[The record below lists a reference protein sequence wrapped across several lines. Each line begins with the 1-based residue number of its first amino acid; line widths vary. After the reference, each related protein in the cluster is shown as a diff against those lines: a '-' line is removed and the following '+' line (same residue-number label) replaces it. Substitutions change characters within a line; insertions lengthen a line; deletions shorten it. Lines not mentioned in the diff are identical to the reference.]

1 MQSTGQM
8 DTQASQ
14 PVHISSS
21 SSASC
26 LGNFLAIAG
35 ILGWYR
41 ICLQLLPP
49 SGVAGQQVPTRSQ
62 AIPCFGHFKA
72 IPFISYLWLG
82 SGLFILGSLSQIPGT
97 STLICKHLKISKPP
111 VSSTFEIQDLD
122 VAGPYP
128 QHLSSQIK
136 RPAFNAHLW

>member
-41 ICLQLLPP
+41 ICLQLSAP

-62 AIPCFGHFKA
+62 AIPCLRHFKA
-72 IPFISYLWLG
+72 VYLISYQRLRA
-82 SGLFILGSLSQIPGT
+82 GLFILDNLSKILGT
-97 STLICKHLKISKPP
+97 STFTCKRLKISKSP
-111 VSSTFEIQDLD
+111 VSSTFEIQDPD
-122 VAGPYP
+122 AAGPYP
-128 QHLSSQIK
+128 QHL
-136 RPAFNAHLW
+136 PF